1 MRALLSLAVCSVFAL
16 PGAALAQVVLA
27 LPSPPSAPAAT
38 PATTV
43 APVDVT
49 AVPVL
54 APLPT
59 VQPTV
64 EAPPP
69 VTAAPPP
76 PPVSDEVVATP
87 PTGPT
92 TTAPVLVAKESNNVA
107 GKVGTIVGGVAG
119 GAAGAAVGGPVGKFA
134 GGFLGKKVVGGI
146 FGDGKDKLP
155 EVTVAEVPPSAET
168 AATSAVAQPATA
180 PPLKEKRKKR

>member
-1 MRALLSLAVCSVFAL
+1 MRALLSLAACSAFAL
-16 PGAALAQVVLA
+16 PGAALAQDVLA
-27 LPSPPSAPAAT
+27 LPSPPSAT
-38 PATTV
+38 SATTV

-49 AVPVL
+49 AVPAL

-64 EAPPP
+64 DAPTPA
-69 VTAAPPP
+69 TAAPPP
-76 PPVSDEVVATP
+76 PPVSDAAVATP
-87 PTGPT
+87 PAGPT
-92 TTAPVLVAKESNNVA
+92 TVAPVLVAKENNNVA
-107 GKVGTIVGGVAG
+107 GKVGMIVGGVAG
-119 GAAGAAVGGPVGKFA
+119 GAAGAAVGGPVGKVA

-155 EVTVAEVPPSAET
+155 EVTVAEVPPSADT

-180 PPLKEKRKKR
+180 PPLKEKLAKR

>member
-1 MRALLSLAVCSVFAL
+1 MRALLSLVTCSVFAL
-16 PGAALAQVVLA
+16 PGVAGAQDL
-27 LPSPPSAPAAT
+27 LTPTPSPSAP
-38 PATTV
+38 TTV

-49 AVPVL
+49 SMPTL

-64 EAPPP
+64 DAPPL
-69 VTAAPPP
+69 VSAKPPP
-76 PPVSDEVVATP
+76 PPVSDAVAVTP

-92 TTAPVLVAKESNNVA
+92 TVAPVIIAKEDSNVA

-119 GAAGAAVGGPVGKFA
+119 GAAGAAVAGPVGKFA
-134 GGFLGKKVVGGI
+134 GGFIGKKVIGGL
-146 FGDGKDKLP
+146 FGDGKDKVP

-168 AATSAVAQPATA
+168 AAAPAVAHPATA
-180 PPLKEKRKKR
+180 PPLEEQPS